1 MTLSAITKRSNKN
14 GSPDRYSLNSC
25 RMDYQQADCRNI
37 IKLGRLRDPARR
49 GLLEMRLRDW
59 Q

>member
-1 MTLSAITKRSNKN
+1 
-14 GSPDRYSLNSC
+14 
-25 RMDYQQADCRNI
+25 MDYQQADCRNI